1 MNLKRILIE
10 ESEKNRILGMHSKHK
25 SLITEAVTDFP
36 ACVRSAGKEITLSLP
51 QAAANIM
58 GSGYQGTTQLNSIYV
73 IDPSTKYT
81 YYWVAKPKVVV
92 YVPTDPNNTTKK
104 IQVKSY
110 HCGCKNGKLSP
121 ISRPYDG
128 KEIKDEVKCEGQG
141 GQTGGQKD
149 SNCKNKTPYNAI
161 TDAGLNWKEE
171 SRKWIEAKC
180 NGTTPCISGNAA
192 TNINLRNA
200 FCDGTF
206 GSKPGQEGGGEQT
219 EACKEK
225 CSKQP
230 RVVPPGSIITMQ
242 VGYFYDSTKGKC
254 VGVSTGENGPFT
266 SIEDCEKCKCN
277 SQSSLV
283 DGKLPDTKKLLECAT
298 KHLKITQ
305 LPISCTSTASNIMP
319 TDPTQCFNDILKGI
333 DQNTVKDF
341 ILCLFGDSQIPK
353 IIRELPLPGI
363 NIPIGKLPGLEELPD
378 FIAPVIEKP
387 KSFD

>member
-1 MNLKRILIE
+1 MNIRRILIE

-36 ACVRSAGKEITLSLP
+36 ACVRYAGKEITLDLP

-58 GSGYQGTTQLNSIYV
+58 GSGYQGTTQLSSISV

-92 YVPTDPNNTTKK
+92 YAPTDPNDQTKK

-110 HCGCKNGKLSP
+110 HCGCKDGKLKP

-128 KEIKDEVKCEGQG
+128 KDIKDEVKCEGQG
-141 GQTGGQKD
+141 GTGGTGGGQKD

-180 NGTTPCISGNAA
+180 NGTTPCISGNAS

-200 FCDGTF
+200 FCDGTW
-206 GSKPGQEGGGEQT
+206 GSKKGQEGGGEQT
-219 EACKEK
+219 EACKTK
-225 CSKQP
+225 CAAQP
-230 RVVPPGSIITMQ
+230 CKAGQVCQQVVLWFNIN
-242 VGYFYDSTKGKC
+242 GKC
-254 VGVSTGENGPFT
+254 TQATGPGGFT
-266 SIEDCEKCKCN
+266 NEQECNACKCGG
-277 SQSSLV
+277 QGSLGEV
-283 DGKLPDTKKLLECAT
+283 KLPDTTKLLECVT
-298 KHLKITQ
+298 KHLKLTQ
-305 LPISCTSTASNIMP
+305 LPTSCSSTVSNVMP

-333 DQNTVKDF
+333 DQNTIKDF
-341 ILCLFGDSQIPK
+341 ILCLFGDGQIPK
-353 IIRELPLPGI
+353 IIRELPLPGL
-363 NIPIGKLPGLEELPD
+363 NIPIGKIPGLEELPE

-387 KSFD
+387 KKAFD

>member
-25 SLITEAVTDFP
+25 SLITEQLTIKDFP
-36 ACVRSAGKEITLSLP
+36 ICVRNAGTLSKDNGGN
-51 QAAANIM
+51 QAIIVPNAGGNGIQ
-58 GSGYQGTTQLNSIYV
+58 YQWYSNQVMKSFKDEKELKSYF
-73 IDPSTKYT
+73 
-81 YYWVAKPKVVV
+81 YYCKCVNGKCNPKI
-92 YVPTDPNNTTKK
+92 TDTK
-104 IQVKSY
+104 IQHECDEKTP
-110 HCGCKNGKLSP
+110 CK
-121 ISRPYDG
+121 
-128 KEIKDEVKCEGQG
+128 QG
-141 GQTGGQKD
+141 GQTGGGQKD
-149 SNCKNKTPYNAI
+149 PNCKNKTPYNAI

-206 GSKPGQEGGGEQT
+206 GSKKGQEGGGEQT
-219 EACKEK
+219 EACKTK

-254 VGVSTGENGPFT
+254 VGVSTGENGPFA
-266 SIEDCEKCKCN
+266 SIEECEACKCN
-277 SQSSLV
+277 GQSSLV

-298 KHLKITQ
+298 KHLKLTQ
-305 LPISCTSTASNIMP
+305 LPTSCSSTASNIMP